1 MITETNSVSSNPGK
15 QTLSVVNALYL
26 EQDYLTWLEN
36 GVSNVD
42 WWQIHNGIV
51 TSGDNE
57 ASLAG
62 TAGDGD
68 YGVLSDGS
76 CGTLSGAQVCEPP
89 AETPFPAYYG
99 LQLLSR
105 FVQPGDQ
112 LLTASSSQ
120 GLVQVFAARA
130 AGSAVRAMVVNDD
143 PATGYDLGLSV
154 PGYHLDRRRAGA
166 VLRPAEP
173 RAAAADRRPGP
184 RRRGYQPPYSITVLT
199 LSRD

>member
-1 MITETNSVSSNPGK
+1 M
-15 QTLSVVNALYL
+15 
-26 EQDYLTWLEN
+26 
-36 GVSNVD
+36 SNVD

-76 CGTLSGAQVCEPP
+76 CGTVSGAQVCEPP

-105 FVQPGDQ
+105 FIQPGDQ

-130 AGSAVRAMVVNDD
+130 AGGAVRAMVVNDD
-143 PATGYDLGLSV
+143 PATSYDLGLSV
-154 PGYHLDRRRAGA
+154 PGYHLSGA
-166 VLRPAEP
+166 PVLFYGAQSSAVQTLTGAQA
-173 RAAAADRRPGP
+173 RAAAATA
-184 RRRGYQPPYSITVLT
+184 PPYSITMLT
-199 LSRD
+199 LARD